1 MYDLVVFDSKKEV
14 VFTGKDHSVYFGVL
28 SHTGLHP
35 FKMDLQTMTN
45 SGLYEEH
52 LAVKAGVESH
62 GRVGRIVLGRR

>member
-1 MYDLVVFDSKKEV
+1 
-14 VFTGKDHSVYFGVL
+14 VYFGVL

-52 LAVKAGVESH
+52 LAVKAGLNRMDELAELYS
-62 GRVGRIVLGRR
+62 GDDEDGLLLILLQQ